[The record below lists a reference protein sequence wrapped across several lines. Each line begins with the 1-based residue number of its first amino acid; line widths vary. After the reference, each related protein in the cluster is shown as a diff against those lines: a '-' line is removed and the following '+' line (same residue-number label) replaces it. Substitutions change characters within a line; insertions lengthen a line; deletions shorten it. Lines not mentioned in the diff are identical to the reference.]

1 MSNRAKSPALDAV
14 VIGAGVTGIYQAFL
28 INQAGMKVLGIEAGE
43 DVGGTWYWN
52 RYPGCRLD
60 TESYAYGYF
69 ALKGIIPEWEWS
81 ENFASQP
88 EMLRYVNRAADAMDV
103 RKHYRFNTR
112 VTAARYVENDRLWEV
127 TLDNEEVVTC
137 RFLISATGPLSAS
150 RMPDIKGI
158 DSFKGESF
166 HSSRWPTDAEGA
178 PKGVD
183 FTGKRVGVIGTGATG
198 VQIIPIAAET
208 AKELYV
214 FQRTPNWC
222 TPLGNS
228 PMSKEKM
235 DSLRNRYPTI
245 LEYVKS
251 TDTAFP
257 YHRDP
262 RKGTDVSESERDA
275 FFEELYRQPGYGIW
289 LSGFRDLLLNKE
301 SNKFLADFV
310 AKKIRQRVKDPVVAE
325 KLIPKDHP
333 FGAKRVPMETNYY
346 ETYNRDN
353 VHLVDIREAP
363 IQEVTPEG
371 IKTADAAYDLD
382 VIIYATGFDAVTG
395 SLDRIDIRG
404 KDNVR
409 LIDAWA
415 EGPSTYLGLQ
425 ARGFPNFFTLVGPH
439 NGSTFCNVGV
449 CGGLQAEWVLRM
461 ISYMKDNGFTYSEPT
476 QAAENRWTE
485 EVYADFSRTLLAE
498 ANAWWVKTT
507 TKPDGSVVRRT
518 LVHVSGGPEYR
529 KRCEQVAYN
538 NYNGFELA

>member
-1 MSNRAKSPALDAV
+1 MIAYPNPEFDAI
-14 VIGAGVTGIYQAFL
+14 VIGAGITGIYQTYL
-28 INQAGMKVLGIEAGE
+28 LDQAGMKVLGIEAAE

-69 ALKGIIPEWEWS
+69 ALKGIISDWEWS

-88 EMLRYVNRAADAMDV
+88 EMLRYANRAADAMDV
-103 RKHYRFNTR
+103 RKLYKFKTK
-112 VTAARYVENDRLWEV
+112 VTAAKYVESGKLWEV
-127 TLDNEEVVTC
+127 TLDSGEVATC

-150 RMPDIKGI
+150 RIPDFKGI
-158 DSFKGESF
+158 DSFKGEAF
-166 HSSRWPTDAEGA
+166 HSSRWPTDAEGN

-222 TPLGNS
+222 TPLGNT
-228 PMSKEKM
+228 PLAKDEM
-235 DSLRNRYPTI
+235 DLLRERYPTI
-245 LEYVKS
+245 LEYLKS
-251 TDTAFP
+251 TDTSFP

-262 RKGTDVSESERDA
+262 RKGTDVPKAEREA
-275 FFEELYRQPGYGIW
+275 FFEELYDQPGYGIW
-289 LSGFRDLLLNKE
+289 LSGFRDLLLSRE

-310 AKKIRQRVKDPVVAE
+310 ARKIRERVKDQAVAE

-353 VHLVDIREAP
+353 VHLVDIHEAP
-363 IQEVTPEG
+363 IQQFTGEG
-371 IKTADAAYDLD
+371 IRTADDFYDLD
-382 VIIYATGFDAVTG
+382 VIIFATGFDAVTG

-404 KDNVR
+404 KGGASLKDV
-409 LIDAWA
+409 WA
-415 EGPSTYLGLQ
+415 DGPTTFLGLQ

-461 ISYMKDNGFTYSEPT
+461 ISYMNARGLTYSEPS
-476 QAAENRWTE
+476 QEAEDQWTE
-485 EVYADFSRTLLAE
+485 EVYADFARTLLAE
-498 ANAWWVKTT
+498 ANAWWVKVTN
-507 TKPDGSVVRRT
+507 KPDGTVVRRT
-518 LVHVSGGPEYR
+518 LVHVGGGPEYR
-529 KRCEQVAYN
+529 KRCEQVAYCD
-538 NYNGFELA
+538 YEGFELA

>member
-1 MSNRAKSPALDAV
+1 MSNSTKNPALDAI
-14 VIGAGVTGIYQAFL
+14 VIGAGVTGIYQTFL

-88 EMLRYVNRAADAMDV
+88 EMLRYANHAADAMDV

-127 TLDNEEVVTC
+127 TLDNGEVLTC

-158 DSFKGESF
+158 DGFKGESF
-166 HSSRWPTDAEGA
+166 HSSRWPTDAEGN

-208 AKELYV
+208 AKELFV

-228 PMSKEKM
+228 PLSKEDM
-235 DSLRNRYPTI
+235 DLLRHRYPTI

-251 TDTAFP
+251 TDTSFP
-257 YHRDP
+257 YHRDS
-262 RKGTDVSESERDA
+262 RKGTDVSEAEREA
-275 FFEELYRQPGYGIW
+275 FFEDLYSQPGYGIW
-289 LSGFRDLLLNKE
+289 LSGFRDLLLSKE

-363 IQEVTPEG
+363 IQEITPEG

-409 LIDAWA
+409 LLDAWA
-415 EGPSTYLGLQ
+415 DGPSTYLGLQ

-476 QAAENRWTE
+476 QAAENQWTE
-485 EVYADFSRTLLAE
+485 EVYTDFARTLLAE
-498 ANAWWVKTT
+498 ANAWWVRTT

-518 LVHVSGGPEYR
+518 LVHVGGGPEYR
-529 KRCEQVAYN
+529 KRCEQVAYH
-538 NYNGFELA
+538 NYKGFELA

>member
-1 MSNRAKSPALDAV
+1 MTNGAKSPALDAV
-14 VIGAGVTGIYQAFL
+14 VIGAGVTGIYQTFL
-28 INQAGMKVLGIEAGE
+28 INQAGMKVLGIEAGK

-81 ENFASQP
+81 EKFASQP
-88 EMLRYVNRAADAMDV
+88 EMLRYANHAADAMDV

-112 VTAARYVENDRLWEV
+112 VTAARYVENDKLWEV
-127 TLDNEEVVTC
+127 TLDNEKVVTC

-150 RMPDIKGI
+150 RLPDIKGM

-166 HSSRWPTDAEGA
+166 HTSRWPTDAEGI
-178 PKGVD
+178 PKGID

-198 VQIIPIAAET
+198 VQIIPIAAQT

-228 PMSKEKM
+228 ALSKEEM
-235 DSLRNRYPTI
+235 DLLRSRYPTI

-262 RKGTDVSESERDA
+262 RKGANVPEAEREE
-275 FFEELYRQPGYGIW
+275 FFEALYRQPGYGIW
-289 LSGFRDLLLNKE
+289 LSGFRDLLLSKE

-310 AKKIRQRVKDPVVAE
+310 AKKIRQRVKDPAVAE

-346 ETYNRDN
+346 EAYNRDN
-353 VHLVDIREAP
+353 VHLVDIHEAP
-363 IQEVTPEG
+363 IQEITPEG
-371 IKTADAAYDLD
+371 IRTVDASYDLD

-415 EGPSTYLGLQ
+415 DGPSTYLGLQ

-439 NGSTFCNVGV
+439 NGSAFCNVGV

-461 ISYMKDNGFTYSEPT
+461 ISYMKDRDLTYSEPN
-476 QAAENRWTE
+476 QAAVDKWTE
-485 EVYADFSRTLLAE
+485 EVYADFARTLLAE

-518 LVHVSGGPEYR
+518 LVHVGGGPEYR
-529 KRCEQVAYN
+529 KRCEQVAYA
-538 NYNGFELA
+538 NYEGFELA